1 MFLPFVVAQG
11 KAINRASDVNKNLH
25 KNVEVLDCK
34 MMWKVT
40 YWSELIQRRN
50 NRTRYHPPT
59 KLQEGN
65 VFTGLS
71 VILSIG
77 GWWVSLVPCPFQGWV
92 SLVSGHFHRG
102 GMSGGRYQS
111 PVHVN
116 KEWVLHKCH
125 RESIIKKCF

>member
-11 KAINRASDVNKNLH
+11 KAINCASDVNKNLH

-50 NRTRYHPPT
+50 DRTRYHPPT
-59 KLQEGN
+59 KLREGN

-71 VILSIG
+71 VILSIWG
-77 GWWVSLVPCPFQGWV
+77 VVGIPGPMSFPGVGISGPRPFPQGWV
-92 SLVSGHFHRG
+92 CPGVGTNP
-102 GMSGGRYQS
+102 QS
-111 PVHVN
+111 M
-116 KEWVLHKCH
+116 
-125 RESIIKKCF
+125 